1 MPLFILLQRMMVHL
15 HRTGTGPNG
24 FRVSRPH
31 RLVVDELLAI

>member
-15 HRTGTGPNG
+15 HRTGTAANG
-24 FRVSRPH
+24 FRISRPH